1 MSTITELQR
10 PLAIRPATE
19 GDRLALT
26 RLAGRD
32 STTVPAGDL
41 LVAEVGGEIHAAI
54 AVATGEAIA
63 DPFQSTAGAGR
74 PASRCAPSRR
84 RRAAGR
90 CAWSRA
96 RTRDPRTEAA
106 ATAD

>member
-63 DPFQSTAGAGR
+63 DPFQSTRELVALLRLRAEQTRRR
-74 PASRCAPSRR
+74 PALRLVARSHADLAHGSRH
-84 RRAAGR
+84 
-90 CAWSRA
+90 
-96 RTRDPRTEAA
+96 
-106 ATAD
+106 ATA